1 MKNFEDT
8 SSTIDIFRTSK
19 SMRNRY
25 KKSNVTKQNNTIE
38 ASVLGSYLFQ
48 FENEMK
54 FKEPILFSLK
64 EIGSVIYKANE
75 FYSILYFVIIK
86 E

>member
-1 MKNFEDT
+1 M
-8 SSTIDIFRTSK
+8 
-19 SMRNRY
+19 
-25 KKSNVTKQNNTIE
+25 E